1 MADDDNVGSRLGQ
14 DDLGKL
20 ILRLA
25 VACLLLLHGIAKLQG
40 GIGWISGPLNAA
52 GLPAALAYG
61 VFLGEVLA
69 PLLLI
74 IGKWTRIAGLLV
86 AVNMTFAI
94 LLVRRPDILRISPQ
108 GGGWAIEVEMLFLLG
123 GVALFFLGS
132 GRYAVSRGAGTFD

>member
-1 MADDDNVGSRLGQ
+1 MADDNVGSRLGQ

-20 ILRLA
+20 ILRLTI
-25 VACLLLLHGIAKLQG
+25 ACLLLLHGIAKLQG
-40 GIGWISGPLNAA
+40 GIGWLAGPLNAA

-61 VFLGEVLA
+61 AFVGEVLA

-94 LLVRRPDILRISPQ
+94 LLVRRADVLKISPQ
-108 GGGWAIEVEMLFLLG
+108 GGGWVIELEMLFLLG
-123 GVALFFLGS
+123 GVAIFFLGS
-132 GRYAVSRGAGTFD
+132 GRYAASRGAGTFD